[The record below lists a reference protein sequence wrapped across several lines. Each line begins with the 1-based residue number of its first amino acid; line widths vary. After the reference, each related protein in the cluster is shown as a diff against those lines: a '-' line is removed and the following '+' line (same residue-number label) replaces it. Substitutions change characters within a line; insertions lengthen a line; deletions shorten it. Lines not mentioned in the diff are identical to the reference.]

1 MTNEEVLFVANNL
14 TAVDAPDME
23 PEFNYAVSGNL
34 TEAERIAK
42 KIRDALKPSDEVKAF
57 EKKMQA
63 LREKHA
69 LKDEKGDSKFTMIPT
84 PSGQPTKQY
93 TIPGSESDTSPFSKA
108 VAKLKE
114 EYKKD
119 TDKHEK
125 KMEFLEEENKD
136 FKPEWID
143 LADVPTGLPRRAMD
157 ALFFV
162 IKKPEKK

>member
-1 MTNEEVLFVANNL
+1 
-14 TAVDAPDME
+14 
-23 PEFNYAVSGNL
+23 
-34 TEAERIAK
+34 
-42 KIRDALKPSDEVKAF
+42 
-57 EKKMQA
+57 
-63 LREKHA
+63 
-69 LKDEKGDSKFTMIPT
+69 
-84 PSGQPTKQY
+84 
-93 TIPGSESDTSPFSKA
+93 